1 MITEERINEIRA
13 RLNAATPGPWEWDV
27 NSAHRQA
34 MLMTTHSGRYIVMGF
49 RRWGTQGA
57 APVFQVYERYK
68 GDVIDRGSLGLARAD
83 ILLKSMPGREHHV
96 GYDDY
101 IDHPDAELIAHA
113 YQDIQEL
120 LEYIDELESECK
132 EVDNV

>member
-1 MITEERINEIRA
+1 
-13 RLNAATPGPWEWDV
+13 
-27 NSAHRQA
+27 
-34 MLMTTHSGRYIVMGF
+34 MGF